1 MSLVANTFT
10 LMHLDVVFFIF
21 ILLRAQRPS
30 GTCDLIAILDFF
42 FLRLSLQM
50 LALPHFLPSLLGL
63 QIHACLTFLCILM
76 SLFSAFFP
84 LHFLLP
90 VFFFFFLFQFTKFL
104 LCCVKPVSENLGSRN
119 FPGGLVVRLCASTQ
133 GLVTG
138 WGTEIIHAF
147 WCSQKV

>member
-42 FLRLSLQM
+42 FLPLSLQM
-50 LALPHFLPSLLGL
+50 LPLPHFLPSLLGL
-63 QIHACLTFLCILM
+63 QIHTSLCL
-76 SLFSAFFP
+76 S
-84 LHFLLP
+84 FLLSSLCTSFYLF
-90 VFFFFFLFQFTKFL
+90 FFFFFLFQFTNFL

-147 WCSQKV
+147 W